1 MSIEKLAPE
10 TIRENANRNS
20 GQNINVSGDLMRV
33 KEYILVA
40 MCGVALSAGT
50 ANAQVIIHT
59 GPPPPVIVERQ
70 GPPLHAGW
78 VWVGG
83 YYRWNGG
90 RYVWVPGRW
99 VNPPRRGVVW
109 VPGRWVPRGG
119 GYVWIAGSWR

>member
-1 MSIEKLAPE
+1 
-10 TIRENANRNS
+10 
-20 GQNINVSGDLMRV
+20 MRV

-40 MCGVALSAGT
+40 MCGVALSAGA

-59 GPPPPVIVERQ
+59 GPPPPVIVERP

-90 RYVWVPGRW
+90 RYVWVPG
-99 VNPPRRGVVW
+99 PLGQTH
-109 VPGRWVPRGG
+109 PGGELCGFPA
-119 GYVWIAGSWR
+119 AGSLVAGAMSGSPDPGVSAYRPSCFQTLQ

>member
-1 MSIEKLAPE
+1 
-10 TIRENANRNS
+10 
-20 GQNINVSGDLMRV
+20 MRL
-33 KEYILVA
+33 KECILVA
-40 MCGVALSAGT
+40 MCGVALSTGI

-59 GPPPPVIVERQ
+59 GPPPPVIVERP
-70 GPPLHAGW
+70 GPPLHSGW

-109 VPGRWVPRGG
+109 IPGRWVPRGG
-119 GYVWIAGSWR
+119 GYVWVAGSWR